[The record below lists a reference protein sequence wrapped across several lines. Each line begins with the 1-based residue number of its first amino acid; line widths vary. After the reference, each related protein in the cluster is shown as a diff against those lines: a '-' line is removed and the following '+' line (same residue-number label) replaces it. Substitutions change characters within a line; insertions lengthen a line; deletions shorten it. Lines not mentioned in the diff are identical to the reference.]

1 MSSAIPRRLLLVVH
15 PTRSDAKRTAEALIA
30 KLASENFEIVSTSE
44 IEMAGIAKISL
55 SELGD
60 LLSESAIE
68 LAVVLGGDGTILRA
82 AQAIRGSSVPLLGVN
97 LGHVG
102 FLAQIGRPTIAELA
116 TAIIAKNYKSERR
129 MVLQYR
135 IERAGE
141 SIANGWALNE
151 VTIERSSE
159 AMVELLVQIDHRPLS
174 RWGCDGIICATPTGS
189 TAYAFSAGGPIVWPE
204 VEALVLLP
212 LAAHALFSRP
222 MVISP
227 ESIIAV
233 DIESEEA
240 TLSADGL
247 RKFQLVENDRVILTS
262 DNSPINLAQIDPAL
276 FTDRLVAKFKLPVE
290 GWRGE

>member
-44 IEMAGIAKISL
+44 IEIVGIAKISL

-60 LLSESAIE
+60 LLSKSAIE

-102 FLAQIGRPTIAELA
+102 FLAQIGRPSITELA
-116 TAIIAKNYKSERR
+116 TAIIAKSYKSERR

-141 SIANGWALNE
+141 TIANGWALNE